1 MNKILVINCG
11 SSSLKFK
18 LFDDRGE
25 AVIAQGLVERISQQ
39 ESPIKIKYGEQVA
52 KFTTAIPNHTT
63 ALQFIFNQ
71 LVKLGI
77 ISNLDEIQAVGHRVV
92 AGGEYFDRSVVITE
106 DVMNKIDE
114 LSELAPLHNPANL
127 TGIKICKKLLP
138 NAMGVAAFDTSFH
151 HTVPEKNFMYSVP
164 YEWYSKYYVR
174 RYGAHGINTL
184 RCRPQR

>member
-1 MNKILVINCG
+1 MNKILIIICG

-18 LFDDRGE
+18 LFHDRGE

-39 ESPIKIKYGEQVA
+39 ETPIKIKYEEQVA
-52 KFTTAIPNHTT
+52 KFTAAIPNHTT

-71 LVKLGI
+71 LIKLGI

-92 AGGEYFDRSVVITE
+92 AGGEYFDRSVVVTE

-127 TGIKICKKLLP
+127 TGIKIC
-138 NAMGVAAFDTSFH
+138 
-151 HTVPEKNFMYSVP
+151 
-164 YEWYSKYYVR
+164 R
-174 RYGAHGINTL
+174 
-184 RCRPQR
+184 

>member
-39 ESPIKIKYGEQVA
+39 ESPIKIKYGKQIA
-52 KFTTAIPNHTT
+52 KFATSIPNHTT

-71 LVKLGI
+71 LVELGI

-92 AGGEYFDRSVVITE
+92 AGGEYFERSVVIIE

-114 LSELAPLHNPANL
+114 LSELAPLHNSANL
-127 TGIKICKKLLP
+127 WLLS
-138 NAMGVAAFDTSFH
+138 NRIGEELLGEALTVIMQLMLLFDLR
-151 HTVPEKNFMYSVP
+151 EKYNQ
-164 YEWYSKYYVR
+164 
-174 RYGAHGINTL
+174 
-184 RCRPQR
+184 CD

>member
-39 ESPIKIKYGEQVA
+39 ESPIRIKYGEQVA
-52 KFTTAIPNHTT
+52 KFATSIPNHTT
-63 ALQFIFNQ
+63 ALQFIFDQ
-71 LVKLGI
+71 LIKLGI

-114 LSELAPLHNPANL
+114 LSELA
-127 TGIKICKKLLP
+127 
-138 NAMGVAAFDTSFH
+138 SFII
-151 HTVPEKNFMYSVP
+151 
-164 YEWYSKYYVR
+164 R
-174 RYGAHGINTL
+174 QI
-184 RCRPQR
+184 

>member
-1 MNKILVINCG
+1 M
-11 SSSLKFK
+11 
-18 LFDDRGE
+18 
-25 AVIAQGLVERISQQ
+25 
-39 ESPIKIKYGEQVA
+39 
-52 KFTTAIPNHTT
+52 
-63 ALQFIFNQ
+63 QFIFDQ
-71 LVKLGI
+71 LIKLGI

-164 YEWYSKYYVR
+164 YEWYSKYHVPGPNTGIHNGTNS
-174 RYGAHGINTL
+174 YGWYSKYHVPGRTESVINTL

>member
-39 ESPIKIKYGEQVA
+39 ESPIKIKYEEQVA
-52 KFTTAIPNHTT
+52 KFTTNIPNHTT
-63 ALQFIFNQ
+63 ALQFIFDQ
-71 LVKLGI
+71 LIKLGI
-77 ISNLDEIQAVGHRVV
+77 ISNLDEIQAVGRRVV

-114 LSELAPLHNPANL
+114 LSELAPLHNPVNL
-127 TGIKICKKLLP
+127 RLFVK
-138 NAMGVAAFDTSFH
+138 S
-151 HTVPEKNFMYSVP
+151 Y
-164 YEWYSKYYVR
+164 W
-174 RYGAHGINTL
+174 
-184 RCRPQR
+184 